1 MKHPYMKFHVIF
13 LTFTY
18 LILQIALVNMVNV
31 NTLIFIN
38 ALLVAV
44 MGNSIF
50 NLRDKCKK
58 KDEIILA
65 MGNKIISL
73 YKKVIK
79 IKKEIKS

>member
-1 MKHPYMKFHVIF
+1 MKHPYIKFHVIF

-18 LILQIALVNMVNV
+18 LILQIVLVNIVSI

-38 ALLVAV
+38 VLLVAV
-44 MGNSIF
+44 MGVNIF

-73 YKKVIK
+73 FKKAIK
-79 IKKEIKS
+79 IKKETKS